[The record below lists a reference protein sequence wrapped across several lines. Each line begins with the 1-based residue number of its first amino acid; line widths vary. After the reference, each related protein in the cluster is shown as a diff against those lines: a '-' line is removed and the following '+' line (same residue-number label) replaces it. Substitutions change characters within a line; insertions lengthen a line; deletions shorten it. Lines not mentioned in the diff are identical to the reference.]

1 MHAYDGH
8 NLVGPSER
16 DSQVVPGQRASLA
29 PGRQATLESNLANQE
44 CTPEKQATP
53 DGTAGLGCTFLT
65 TAARSA
71 SADGFPA
78 AADGFPAR
86 KCAQAA
92 EAAASLQTNFLQPQ
106 MDFLRENVHRQL
118 RLSLAGGS
126 LLVPL
131 GLNCRRLAVS

>member
-53 DGTAGLGCTFLT
+53 DGTAGLGCTLLT
-65 TAARSA
+65 TAERSA
-71 SADGFPA
+71 PADEFPA

-86 KCAQAA
+86 ECAQAA
-92 EAAASLQTNFLQPQ
+92 EAVTSW
-106 MDFLRENVHRQL
+106 R
-118 RLSLAGGS
+118 
-126 LLVPL
+126 
-131 GLNCRRLAVS
+131 